1 MSEAAKKV
9 FEEYISLFNRAVGG
23 EQVDPFSVFDKN
35 CKFTCT
41 GNSRISAKYQSLQE
55 VVDGVFSKVVDLM
68 GFRSGYGFY
77 PAEYFGDG
85 DRMVALMRG
94 RGASK
99 LNRQYNNSY
108 FFLFEVKDGKIIEA
122 IEDMDASL
130 TNCVLFDLNIVPK
143 ASCN

>member
-9 FEEYISLFNRAVGG
+9 FGEYISLFNRAVAGQ
-23 EQVDPFSVFDKN
+23 QVDPFSVFDAN
-35 CKFTCT
+35 CKFICT
-41 GNSRISAKYQSLQE
+41 GSSDISAKYPTLQA
-55 VVDGVFSKVVDLM
+55 VVDGVFSKVVELM
-68 GFRSGYGFY
+68 NFKQGYGFY
-77 PAEYFGDG
+77 PVEYFGDG

-94 RGASK
+94 RGLSK

-130 TNCVLFDLNIVPK
+130 TQCVIFDQNIVPK
-143 ASCN
+143 ASV